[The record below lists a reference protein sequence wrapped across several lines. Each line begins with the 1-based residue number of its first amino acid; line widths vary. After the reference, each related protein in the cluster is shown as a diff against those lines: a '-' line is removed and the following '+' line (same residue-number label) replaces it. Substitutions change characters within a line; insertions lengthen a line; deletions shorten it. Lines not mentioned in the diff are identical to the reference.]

1 MKTKLWFNVRIAQT
15 IESLGENE
23 DLDEVVANVEAD
35 LKATLNNLFEES
47 TIEFYSDEVA
57 INDQ

>member
-1 MKTKLWFNVRIAQT
+1 MKTKLWFNVRIAKT

-35 LKATLNNLFEES
+35 LKATLNNLFEEN

-57 INDQ
+57 INE

>member
-23 DLDEVVANVEAD
+23 DLDDVVANVEAD

>member
-57 INDQ
+57 IND